1 MRYDHITE
9 LIGNTPLLRL
19 DPGVHGLAHV
29 ELYAKLEFYNPFGS
43 VKDRVAWGMIRD
55 DLDDIVAR
63 KQGFIEA
70 SSGNTAKAL
79 RVLAAMHGLRLR
91 AVTNRIKVAEV
102 RELLQLLGTDIEELP
117 GLSECPD
124 PTAPN
129 DVYSVIEST
138 MSRTPGAWYH
148 PSQYTSEKNIEAHYQ
163 GTGREIHEDLTRDGI
178 NRVDYLIGGL
188 GTTGSTRGTATFLRK
203 HNPGLETIA
212 VVSERGD
219 FIPGIR
225 SETEMWDVGLFQPD
239 FYDRIIAVEAGYAVD
254 ATLRL
259 ATGHGVLAGPTSGA
273 TYAAALDFL
282 KTVPPRP
289 DPLIAVFIVCDRLEP
304 YLSYIRK
311 RRPEL
316 FGRPGRAQP
325 PPPPN
330 WPPPRPCPPTPS
342 KTWTAPPAPP
352 SSTPAAPWPTAS
364 PTSPAHSTSATTS
377 STTCSPRASPSP
389 VPAPSFSSAPSAS
402 CPCASPPWPA
412 APATTPTASRAASPP
427 GAMRASPWSRPR
439 ARTDPRVGK
448 QRTCLRVSQGG
459 TGGRHGQRQIV
470 GAASVPLLV
479 DRAVADTKNIRSSAV
494 SEELEGEGL
503 GGEGFQ
509 RHRRTVHTVRV

>member
-225 SETEMWDVGLFQPD
+225 SETEMWDLGLFQPD

-316 FGRPGRAQP
+316 FGRPGRAPAPTAAELAATPTLSPDALEDLDRAARPTIVDTRGAMAYRIAHVPGALNIRDDQLDDMLTQGVP
-325 PPPPN
+325 FSRSRPVVFVCPVGELSLRFAALARRAGYDAYSLAGGITAWRDAGKPMESA
-330 WPPPRPCPPTPS
+330 PRP
-342 KTWTAPPAPP
+342 
-352 SSTPAAPWPTAS
+352 
-364 PTSPAHSTSATTS
+364 
-377 STTCSPRASPSP
+377 
-389 VPAPSFSSAPSAS
+389 
-402 CPCASPPWPA
+402 
-412 APATTPTASRAASPP
+412 
-427 GAMRASPWSRPR
+427 
-439 ARTDPRVGK
+439 D
-448 QRTCLRVSQGG
+448 
-459 TGGRHGQRQIV
+459 
-470 GAASVPLLV
+470 
-479 DRAVADTKNIRSSAV
+479 
-494 SEELEGEGL
+494 
-503 GGEGFQ
+503 
-509 RHRRTVHTVRV
+509 

>member
-19 DPGVHGLAHV
+19 DPAVHGLAHV
-29 ELYAKLEFYNPFGS
+29 ELYAKLESYNPFGS

-63 KQGFIEA
+63 KQTFIEA

-79 RVLAAMHGLRLR
+79 RILAAMHGIGLR

-138 MSRTPGAWYH
+138 MARTPGAWYH

-163 GTGREIHEDLTRDGI
+163 GTGREIHEDLARDGI
-178 NRVDYLIGGL
+178 TRVDYLIGGL

-203 HNPGLETIA
+203 HNPELKTIA
-212 VVSERGD
+212 VVSERSD

-239 FYDRIIAVEAGYAVD
+239 FYDRIVAIESTRAVD
-254 ATLRL
+254 ATMQL

-273 TYAAALDFL
+273 TYAAALDHL
-282 KTVPPRP
+282 KTLEPQA
-289 DPLIAVFIVCDRLEP
+289 DPLVAVFIVCDRLEP

-316 FGRPGRAQP
+316 FGKPGRAP
-325 PPPPN
+325 A
-330 WPPPRPCPPTPS
+330 PTPS
-342 KTWTAPPAPP
+342 EL
-352 SSTPAAPWPTAS
+352 
-364 PTSPAHSTSATTS
+364 SATPTL
-377 STTCSPRASPSP
+377 SPDALESLDQNSRPTIVDTRGAMAYRIAHIPGALNIRDDQLDDMLVQGIPFSRSRP
-389 VPAPSFSSAPSAS
+389 VVFVCPVGEISLRFAALARRSGYDARSLAGGITAWRDAGKPMESAP
-402 CPCASPPWPA
+402 
-412 APATTPTASRAASPP
+412 
-427 GAMRASPWSRPR
+427 RP
-439 ARTDPRVGK
+439 D
-448 QRTCLRVSQGG
+448 
-459 TGGRHGQRQIV
+459 
-470 GAASVPLLV
+470 
-479 DRAVADTKNIRSSAV
+479 
-494 SEELEGEGL
+494 
-503 GGEGFQ
+503 
-509 RHRRTVHTVRV
+509 